1 MRLVTNA
8 SPWIFLAK
16 IDLLSLLPSCFSQVL
31 APSAV
36 VAETELDLPDFIE
49 CRTLSEV
56 GDAFVRGAVGTLHRG
71 ELEAMI
77 LAREQGIDLV
87 AIDDKAARTRASQ
100 LCA

>member
-1 MRLVTNA
+1 VRLVTNA